1 MGGTLWSDASY
12 SARSS
17 ARAAS
22 STPTFAYSD
31 AVYKGKVKKATH
43 DTMEPSGLA
52 SKPRECRDSK
62 AHPNSNPIF
71 VGLDVTG
78 SMRTVPA
85 QMQSNLRELM
95 GYLLRKG
102 YIEDPAICIAA
113 IGDAE
118 ERDRAPFQVGQ
129 FESGIEIENDLTN
142 IFIEGG
148 GGGNRHESYDLA
160 LYYLARLVKTDAWE
174 KRGEK
179 GYAFIICD
187 EMLPE
192 RCLASVANRIFGVDE
207 KQDIP
212 IKTLINE
219 VLEKWELFC
228 IVPNTTDNYRTRY
241 QDSWVNV
248 IGQRVIFLE
257 DPKLIVETIAAAI
270 GTIEDT
276 AGNLDKDLKE
286 VSGLSISSVSTVKN
300 AISAISKTTTT
311 KGKGRGLK
319 KVTKGTGLATLT

>member
-1 MGGTLWSDASY
+1 MD
-12 SARSS
+12 
-17 ARAAS
+17 
-22 STPTFAYSD
+22 
-31 AVYKGKVKKATH
+31 
-43 DTMEPSGLA
+43 PSVLG

-62 AHPNSNPIF
+62 EHPKSNAVF

-78 SMRTVPA
+78 SMQTIPL
-85 QMQSNLRELM
+85 QMQSSLRELM

-102 YIEDPAICIAA
+102 YLEDPAICVAG

-118 ERDRAPFQVGQ
+118 VSSDRAPFQVGQ

-142 IFIEGG
+142 IFLEGG

-174 KRGEK
+174 KRGDK

-187 EMLPE
+187 ESLPE
-192 RCLASVANRIFGVDE
+192 RCLASVANRIFGVSE
-207 KQDIP
+207 KQNIP
-212 IKTLINE
+212 IETLIGE

-228 IVPNTTDNYRTRY
+228 IVPNNTQNYRTYY
-241 QDSWVNV
+241 QDSWVKAL
-248 IGQRVIFLE
+248 GQRVIFLE

-276 AGNLDKDLKE
+276 AGDLDKDLKE
-286 VSGLSISSVSTVKN
+286 VSGLSISSVSTIKN
-300 AISAISKTTTT
+300 AISAISKTTVT